1 MFNNFIKRIFRPL
14 QHNIRT
20 RRIEPEDP
28 RHCSHNL
35 SPGITPIE
43 STYNMQ
49 SIPGTTCSLGT
60 IEKVLQTLNGE
71 LINYTKKEGVQL
83 GCGHPVF
90 VIDEVITENSAQ
102 SGVGGACPY
111 CSLEAAELL
120 SQKLISLQQAE
131 EMSLYCSKCASH
143 CDGCR
148 RNNICIR
155 HTQQFEN
162 LDGSILVLCP
172 DCLKNAEQ
180 DKFFKK
186 TLDLMLAPFVDYNRL
201 PPPTQRRDPYV
212 Y

>member
-35 SPGITPIE
+35 PPGITPIE
-43 STYNMQ
+43 STYNKQ
-49 SIPGTTCSLGT
+49 PIPGTTRSIGT
-60 IEKVLQTLNGE
+60 IEKILQHMDE
-71 LINYTKKEGVQL
+71 LINFNQKIGVRC
-83 GCGHPVF
+83 GCGHHIF
-90 VIDEVITENSAQ
+90 NIEEIITQ
-102 SGVGGACPY
+102 HGVQRGLGGQCPY
-111 CSLEAAELL
+111 CALEAAELL